1 MRAVLWVLT
10 MGFFVAF
17 FGYGYVLWKRA
28 KQRRGAGRPDDVR

>member
-1 MRAVLWVLT
+1 MRPLLWLLT

-28 KQRRGAGRPDDVR
+28 KQRHDNDGPDDVR